1 MLSLLNK
8 LSDNVGINIDIPHYR
23 LAINENEIDENDAVL
38 LLKLFH
44 PLTGLFA
51 QQATAGKPLR
61 IDEALETLSAE
72 EAERAKAVLS
82 AWGYSTK
89 LGLARD
95 E

>member
-1 MLSLLNK
+1 M
-8 LSDNVGINIDIPHYR
+8 
-23 LAINENEIDENDAVL
+23 L

-51 QQATAGKPLR
+51 QHATAGKPLR

-89 LGLARD
+89 LGLA
-95 E
+95 